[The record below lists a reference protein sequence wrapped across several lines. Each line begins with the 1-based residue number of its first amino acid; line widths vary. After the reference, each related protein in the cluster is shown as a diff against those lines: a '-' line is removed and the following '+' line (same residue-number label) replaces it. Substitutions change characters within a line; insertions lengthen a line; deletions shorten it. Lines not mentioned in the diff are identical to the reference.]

1 MMFSTLSK
9 ASLALIAASILL
21 LLTSHAEAHSY
32 ADCIDWRF
40 KNPKNKSWSDSN
52 GACFGYAR
60 RFPLKAKPFAKLD
73 SDDPNRHYQQS
84 HKNPS
89 PDNAPPCSNGHSGE
103 EPGAV
108 ETMASPWTDAY
119 KGKDKRGRKLGNY
132 TTTKVGGTLC
142 IRWPAKN
149 HAVPDEED
157 LSTVNIAISKANPT
171 KDPSQKEF
179 LSNVIARLNYKNC
192 TKGGSTD
199 TWPCGG
205 CFPLPKSVKT
215 GHYVL
220 QWRWRLNSNEWYTS
234 CADIDVKAK

>member
-1 MMFSTLSK
+1 MLSS
-9 ASLALIAASILL
+9 SLFKTSVALIAASILL
-21 LLTSHAEAHSY
+21 MLTTPTEAHSW

-40 KNPKNKSWSDSN
+40 KNPKNKSWADSN

-60 RFPLKAKPFAKLD
+60 RYPLKAKSFGKLD

-84 HKNPS
+84 HRKPK
-89 PDNAPPCSNGHSGE
+89 PDDAPACSNGRYGE
-103 EPGAV
+103 EPGAD
-108 ETMASPWTDAY
+108 ETMAKPWTAAY
-119 KGKDKRGRKLGNY
+119 NGKDKRGRKTGTY

-157 LSTVNIAISKANPT
+157 LSEVFIYMSKANP
-171 KDPSQKEF
+171 KSDPTQREF
-179 LSNVIARLNYKNC
+179 MKNRVASLNYKNC

-205 CFPLPKSVKT
+205 CFPLPSKIKP
-215 GHYVL
+215 GHHVM